1 MIKVFTGPMYS
12 AKSNSLIEEYN
23 KIWDKAR
30 VICFKP
36 SKDTRDFSKLYSR
49 DNKETIKAKVIKDIS
64 EIKDNLEEN
73 TSTVFI
79 DEVQFLTGNAAEIL
93 YISIHNNIDF
103 YIAGLN
109 LTSEL
114 KPFGIMPDILAIADE
129 VVHLKACCAECNK
142 RNAIYTYCLVDK
154 QDDVLIGSNQYQ
166 PICSSCLQKKL
177 IFAKK

>member
-1 MIKVFTGPMYS
+1 M
-12 AKSNSLIEEYN
+12 
-23 KIWDKAR
+23 
-30 VICFKP
+30 
-36 SKDTRDFSKLYSR
+36 
-49 DNKETIKAKVIKDIS
+49 
-64 EIKDNLEEN
+64 
-73 TSTVFI
+73 FI

-103 YIAGLN
+103 YISGLN